1 MTWKQPLTI
10 PESMSKPLYDFKP
23 MIHLAL
29 PCSCMTFPFGCRNI
43 KEVVEGKPSL
53 LIEHVA
59 ENIAASVLTEHRG
72 VLGIRVAVKK
82 PHVAI
87 PGIFNTMG
95 MMLCTSFL
103 HCFSSFPCPSDLII
117 MMALSRDSYC
127 LIVLTHG

>member
-1 MTWKQPLTI
+1 
-10 PESMSKPLYDFKP
+10 
-23 MIHLAL
+23 
-29 PCSCMTFPFGCRNI
+29 MTFPFGCRNI

-95 MMLCTSFL
+95 MMQTMHIFPALFL
-103 HCFSSFPCPSDLII
+103 KLPMPK
-117 MMALSRDSYC
+117 
-127 LIVLTHG
+127 